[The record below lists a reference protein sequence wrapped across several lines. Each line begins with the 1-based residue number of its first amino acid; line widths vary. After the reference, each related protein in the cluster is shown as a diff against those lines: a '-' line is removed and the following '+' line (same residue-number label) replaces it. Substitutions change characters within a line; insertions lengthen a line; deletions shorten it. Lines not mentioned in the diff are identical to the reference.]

1 VAKALEGVRILDF
14 SRNYGGPLCTRIL
27 AELGADVIKLEIPQ
41 GGDGLRNLSPQTEG
55 LESYPFVIV
64 NRGKRSITLNL
75 NSEKGRRICNHL
87 VNKCDILVENFTPG
101 VMEHLGLG
109 YEQLKKE
116 NPGLIYASISGFG
129 HTGPYRS
136 RVAYDTIIQ
145 AMGGMISV
153 NGHPGSP
160 PAKVGVGIADFLGG
174 LFPAIAILAAL
185 QYRVKTNKGQF
196 IDISMQDCI
205 WAITAIQF
213 LGHYVT
219 TGQEPPK
226 LGNSQIEVTP
236 FSIYPAKD
244 GYVVI
249 AIVTVGQWDR
259 FLRIIG
265 REDLKGVP
273 EYATQ
278 LTRIKH
284 ADKIDAMVAEWTRE
298 RTIDDIMGQLG
309 AEDLPCAPVLTFS
322 QVANDPQLASRN
334 MNVDVEQTISG
345 KVRVPGSVFKMSE
358 TPGDPTQPA
367 PFLGQHNTEV
377 YSELLGYDQETIG
390 KLQIEGVI

>member
-1 VAKALEGVRILDF
+1 L
-14 SRNYGGPLCTRIL
+14 T
-27 AELGADVIKLEIPQ
+27 ELGADVIKLEIPQ

-75 NSEKGRRICNHL
+75 NSEKGRRICNQL

-101 VMEHLGLG
+101 VMESFGLG
-109 YEQLKKE
+109 YEQLKPD
-116 NPGLIYASISGFG
+116 NPRLIYTSISGFG

-185 QYRVKTNKGQF
+185 QYRSKTNKGQF

-213 LGHYVT
+213 LGYYVT

-244 GYVVI
+244 GYIVI

-284 ADKIDAMVAEWTRE
+284 ADIIDSTVAEWTRE
-298 RTIDDIMGQLG
+298 RTIDDIMGQLR
-309 AEDLPCAPVLTFS
+309 AEDLPCAPIPTFS

-334 MNVDVEQTISG
+334 MNVYVEQTISG

-390 KLQIEGVI
+390 RLQIEGVI

>member
-1 VAKALEGVRILDF
+1 MAKALEGVRVLDF
-14 SRNYGGPLCTRIL
+14 SRNYAGPLCTRIL
-27 AELGADVIKLEIPQ
+27 AEFGAEVIKIEIPQ

-55 LESYPFVIV
+55 LESYPFVIL

-75 NSEKGRRICNHL
+75 NSEEGRRICKQL
-87 VNKCDILVENFTPG
+87 VNISDVLVENFTPG
-101 VMEHLGLG
+101 VMENLGLG
-109 YEQLKKE
+109 YGQLKKD
-116 NPGLIYASISGFG
+116 NPGLVYVSISGFG
-129 HTGPYRS
+129 HTGPYRT

-153 NGHPGSP
+153 NGQPDSP
-160 PAKVGVGIADFLGG
+160 PIKVGVGIADFLGG
-174 LFPAIAILAAL
+174 LFPVIAVLAAL
-185 QYRVKTNKGQF
+185 QYRSKTNKGQF

-236 FSIYPAKD
+236 FNIYPAKD
-244 GYVVI
+244 GYIVI
-249 AIVTVGQWDR
+249 AIVTVGQWER
-259 FLRIIG
+259 LLRIMG
-265 REDLKGVP
+265 REDLKNVP
-273 EYATQ
+273 EYGTQ

-284 ADKIDAMVAEWTRE
+284 AELMDSIVTEWTRE
-298 RTIDDIMGQLG
+298 KTVDVIIKQLQ
-309 AEDLPCAPVLTFS
+309 AEDLPCSPIPTFS

-334 MNVDVEQTISG
+334 MNVYVEQTISG

-367 PFLGQHNTEV
+367 PFLGQHNAEV
-377 YSELLGYDQETIG
+377 YSELLGYDPETIG
-390 KLQIEGVI
+390 KLQQEGVI

>member
-1 VAKALEGVRILDF
+1 MAKALEGVKVLDF
-14 SRNYGGPLCTRIL
+14 SRNYAGPLCTRIL
-27 AELGADVIKLEIPQ
+27 AELGADVIKIEIPQ

-55 LESYPFVIV
+55 LESYPFVIL
-64 NRGKRSITLNL
+64 NRGKRSITLDL
-75 NSEKGRRICNHL
+75 NSEKGRKVCKQLISKCN
-87 VNKCDILVENFTPG
+87 VLVENFTPG
-101 VMEHLGLG
+101 VMESFGLG
-109 YEQLKKE
+109 YEQLKKD

-160 PAKVGVGIADFLGG
+160 PTKVGVGIADFLGG

-185 QYRVKTNKGQF
+185 QYRSKTNKGQF

-213 LGHYVT
+213 LGYYVT
-219 TGQEPPK
+219 TGEEPPK
-226 LGNSQIEVTP
+226 LGNRQIEVTP

-244 GYVVI
+244 GYIVI
-249 AIVTVGQWDR
+249 AIVTVGQWER
-259 FLRIIG
+259 FLRVMG
-265 REDLKGVP
+265 REDLKSVP
-273 EYATQ
+273 EYGTQ
-278 LTRIKH
+278 LTRIKY
-284 ADKIDAMVAEWTRE
+284 ADKIDSIVAEWTRE
-298 RTIDDIMGQLG
+298 RAVDVIIDQLR
-309 AEDLPCAPVLTFS
+309 AEDLPCAPIPTFS

-334 MNVDVEQTISG
+334 MLVDVKQLISG
-345 KVRVPGSVFKMSE
+345 NVKVPGSVFKMSE

-377 YSELLGYDQETIG
+377 YSELLGFDQETLST
-390 KLQIEGVI
+390 LQKGGVI

>member
-1 VAKALEGVRILDF
+1 MAKALEGIRVLDF
-14 SRNYGGPLCTRIL
+14 SRNYGGPLCTRFL

-41 GGDGLRNLSPQTEG
+41 GGDGLRNLSPQTDG
-55 LESYPFVIV
+55 LESYPFVII

-75 NSEKGRRICNHL
+75 NSDTGRSICRQL

-101 VMEHLGLG
+101 IMEGFGLG
-109 YEQLKKE
+109 YEQLKPH
-116 NPGLIYASISGFG
+116 NPRLIYTSISGFG

-153 NGHPGSP
+153 NGLPDSP
-160 PAKVGVGIADFLGG
+160 PTKVGVGIADFMGG

-185 QYRVKTNKGQF
+185 QYRSRTNQGQF

-213 LGHYVT
+213 LGYYVT
-219 TGQEPPK
+219 TGEEPK
-226 LGNSQIEVTP
+226 KQGNRQIEVTP

-244 GYVVI
+244 GYIVL
-249 AIVTVGQWDR
+249 AIVTVGQWER
-259 FLRIIG
+259 FLKIIG
-265 REDLKGVP
+265 REDLKNVP
-273 EYATQ
+273 EYASQ

-284 ADKIDAMVAEWTRE
+284 VDEIDSIVGAWTRE
-298 RTIDDIMGQLG
+298 RTVDEMIRQLS
-309 AEDLPCAPVLTFS
+309 AADLPCASIPTFA
-322 QVANDPQLASRN
+322 QVAEDPQLAGRN
-334 MNVDVEQTISG
+334 MNVYVDQTISG

-358 TPGDPTQPA
+358 TPGDPSQPA
-367 PFLGQHNTEV
+367 PFLGQHNVEV

-390 KLQIEGVI
+390 RLQREGVL

>member
-1 VAKALEGVRILDF
+1 MKALAGIRVLDF
-14 SRNYGGPLCTRIL
+14 SRNYGGPLCTRL
-27 AELGADVIKLEIPQ
+27 MSEFGAEVIKVEIPQ

-55 LESYPFVIV
+55 LESYPFVII

-75 NSEKGRRICNHL
+75 NSETGRTICKQL
-87 VNKCDILVENFTPG
+87 VSKCDILVENFTPT
-101 VMEHLGLG
+101 VMESFGLS
-109 YEQLKKE
+109 YEQLKPD
-116 NPGLIYASISGFG
+116 NPRLIYTSISGFG

-153 NGHPGSP
+153 NGLPDSP
-160 PAKVGVGIADFLGG
+160 PTKVGVGIADFMGG
-174 LFPAIAILAAL
+174 LFPAIAVLAAL
-185 QYRVKTNKGQF
+185 QHRSNTGRGQF

-219 TGQEPPK
+219 TGQDPPK

-244 GYVVI
+244 GYIVI
-249 AIVTVGQWDR
+249 AIVTVGQWER
-259 FLRIIG
+259 LLRIMG
-265 REDLKGVP
+265 REDLKSVP
-273 EYATQ
+273 EYGTQ

-284 ADKIDAMVAEWTRE
+284 AEIIDSIVAEWTRD
-298 RTIDDIMGQLG
+298 RTVDVIIDHLR
-309 AEDLPCAPVLTFS
+309 AEDLPCAPIPTFS

-334 MNVDVEQTISG
+334 MNVYVEQTISG

-377 YSELLGYDQETIG
+377 YSELLGYDQEKIG
-390 KLQIEGVI
+390 RLQREGVI

>member
-1 VAKALEGVRILDF
+1 MMKALAGIRVLDF
-14 SRNYGGPLCTRIL
+14 SRNYGGPLCTRL
-27 AELGADVIKLEIPQ
+27 MAEFGAEVIKVEIPQ

-55 LESYPFVIV
+55 LESYPFVIL

-75 NSEKGRRICNHL
+75 NSETGRTICKQL
-87 VNKCDILVENFTPG
+87 VSKCDILVENFTPM
-101 VMEHLGLG
+101 VMESFGLS
-109 YEQLKKE
+109 YEQLKPD
-116 NPGLIYASISGFG
+116 NPRLIYTSISGFG

-153 NGHPGSP
+153 NGLPDSP
-160 PAKVGVGIADFLGG
+160 PTKVGVGIADFMGG
-174 LFPAIAILAAL
+174 LFPAIAVLAAL
-185 QYRVKTNKGQF
+185 QHRSNTGRGQF

-244 GYVVI
+244 GYIVI
-249 AIVTVGQWDR
+249 AIVTVGQWER
-259 FLRIIG
+259 LLRIMG
-265 REDLKGVP
+265 REDLKSVP
-273 EYATQ
+273 EYGTQ

-284 ADKIDAMVAEWTRE
+284 AEIIDSIVAEWTRD
-298 RTIDDIMGQLG
+298 RTVDVIIDQLR
-309 AEDLPCAPVLTFS
+309 AEDLPCAPIPTFS

-334 MNVDVEQTISG
+334 MNVYVEQTISG

-377 YSELLGYDQETIG
+377 YSELLGYDQEKIG
-390 KLQIEGVI
+390 RLQREGVI

>member
-75 NSEKGRRICNHL
+75 NSEKGRRICNQL

-101 VMEHLGLG
+101 VMESFGLS
-109 YEQLKKE
+109 YERLKPH
-116 NPGLIYASISGFG
+116 NPRLIYASISGFG

-185 QYRVKTNKGQF
+185 QYRSKTNKGQF

-213 LGHYVT
+213 LGYYVT

-244 GYVVI
+244 GYIVI

-259 FLRIIG
+259 FLKIIG

-284 ADKIDAMVAEWTRE
+284 ADIIDSTVAEWTRE
-298 RTIDDIMGQLG
+298 RTIDDIMGQLR
-309 AEDLPCAPVLTFS
+309 AEDLPCAPIPTFS

-334 MNVDVEQTISG
+334 MNVYVEQTISG

-390 KLQIEGVI
+390 RLQLEGVI

>member
-1 VAKALEGVRILDF
+1 MAKALEGVRVLDF

-27 AELGADVIKLEIPQ
+27 AELGANVIKLEIPQ

-55 LESYPFVIV
+55 LEGYPFVIL
-64 NRGKRSITLNL
+64 NRGKRSITLDL
-75 NSEKGRRICNHL
+75 NSEKGRKICRQL
-87 VNKCDILVENFTPG
+87 ISKVNVLVENFTPG
-101 VMEHLGLG
+101 VMDSFGLG
-109 YEQLKKE
+109 YEQVKKD
-116 NPGLIYASISGFG
+116 NPGLIYVSISGFG

-153 NGHPGSP
+153 NGQPDSP
-160 PAKVGVGIADFLGG
+160 PIKVGVGIADFLGG
-174 LFPAIAILAAL
+174 LFPAIAALAAL
-185 QYRVKTNKGQF
+185 QYRSRTNKGQF

-219 TGQEPPK
+219 TGQEPPR

-244 GYVVI
+244 GNVVI
-249 AIVTVGQWDR
+249 AIVTVGQWER
-259 FLRIIG
+259 LLRVIG
-265 REDLKGVP
+265 REDLKNVP
-273 EYATQ
+273 EYGTQ

-284 ADKIDAMVAEWTRE
+284 AKLMDSIVAEWTCE
-298 RTIDDIMGQLG
+298 RKVDEIMGKLQ
-309 AEDLPCAPVLTFS
+309 AEDLPCAPIPTFS

-334 MNVDVEQTISG
+334 MNVYVEQTISG

-367 PFLGQHNTEV
+367 PFLGQHNIEV
-377 YSELLGYDQETIG
+377 YSELLGFDQETLST
-390 KLQIEGVI
+390 LQNGGVI

>member
-1 VAKALEGVRILDF
+1 MAKALEGVRILDF

-75 NSEKGRRICNHL
+75 NSEKGRRICNQL

-101 VMEHLGLG
+101 VMESFGLS
-109 YEQLKKE
+109 YERLKPH
-116 NPGLIYASISGFG
+116 NPRLIYTSISGFG

-185 QYRVKTNKGQF
+185 QYRSKTNKGQF

-213 LGHYVT
+213 LGYYVT

-244 GYVVI
+244 GYIVI

-284 ADKIDAMVAEWTRE
+284 ADIIDSTVAEWTRE
-298 RTIDDIMGQLG
+298 RTIDDIMGQLR
-309 AEDLPCAPVLTFS
+309 AEDLPCAPIPTFS

-334 MNVDVEQTISG
+334 MNVYVEQTISG

-390 KLQIEGVI
+390 RLQLEGVI